1 MFINL
6 LLALVI
12 LSFIINITRHID
24 ENNMDDYDRYF
35 GIADDGRTR
44 GMFGTI
50 YKNDGSVD
58 ILMNLYDMNPFWN
71 L

>member
-1 MFINL
+1 
-6 LLALVI
+6 
-12 LSFIINITRHID
+12 
-24 ENNMDDYDRYF
+24 MDDYDRYF

-50 YKNDGSVD
+50 YKTDGSVD